1 MFLELTTFNV
11 PRQLWAHI
19 SVMFEFP
26 ATGGVI
32 ATPQVKSNTII
43 VNLDNVAFC
52 ILETS
57 IMNATISKVN
67 DVKIVLP

>member
-1 MFLELTTFNV
+1 
-11 PRQLWAHI
+11 
-19 SVMFEFP
+19 MFEFP

-32 ATPQVKSNTII
+32 ETPQVKSNTII

-52 ILETS
+52 IYETS